1 MSDEAGGTAEDVKAR
16 QVGKGLAYV
25 CTHLTEIRATL
36 AGDVAGKAGLDALAR
51 LRSAL
56 SGAGDISNLLDE
68 IHRALLGCGDVVG
81 VYGHVRGFGS
91 ATLVGIHSAEPLE
104 IVYRCP
110 VGRCARTVPGPA
122 MTPPRCDVADE
133 VLRWGQL

>member
-1 MSDEAGGTAEDVKAR
+1 MSGDAGGTAENVKAR
-16 QVGKGLAYV
+16 QAGRGLAYV
-25 CTHLTEIRATL
+25 CAHLTEIRATL
-36 AGDVAGKAGLDALAR
+36 SGDVAGKAGLDALER

-56 SGAGDISNLLDE
+56 PGAGDITGLLDE

-91 ATLVGIHSAEPLE
+91 ATLAGIDSAEPLE

-110 VGRCARTVPGPA
+110 AGRCARTVPGPA